1 MKILIYDGDCIF
13 CSKYIYWLFRLDKN
27 KRIFF
32 STFDS
37 KLYFDL
43 KMSKK
48 VDPEIDSI
56 VYYKDKQ
63 VYYKSTAIIEILK
76 DTFNFGFIFNLFYL
90 CPLFI
95 RDKLYEYIAKVR
107 YKLIKT
113 NNRCNINFEFSKRL
127 IK

>member
-76 DTFNFGFIFNLFYL
+76 DTFNFGIYIQFVLFMSFIY
-90 CPLFI
+90 
-95 RDKLYEYIAKVR
+95 
-107 YKLIKT
+107 T
-113 NNRCNINFEFSKRL
+113 G
-127 IK
+127 